1 MNETLSNTTQRTM
14 NYVNSIGFARKMDA
28 EDPLKRFREQ
38 FHFPQHNGNNVVYF
52 CGNSL
57 GLQPKATRD
66 YVTHELDEWA
76 RHGVEGHF
84 LAKNP
89 WFSYHEILTA
99 SAADIVGAKPAEVV
113 MMNQLTVN
121 LHLLLVTFY
130 RPSNTRY
137 KILCEHKAF
146 PSDQYVLETQVKHKG
161 FDPNDAI
168 IEVKPREGEH
178 YIRTEDILAAIEE
191 NKDSLALVMLGAVNY
206 YTGQAFDMKAITEA
220 AHKAGAVAGFDLAHA
235 AGNLKMH
242 LHDWN
247 VDFAS
252 WCTYKYLNSG
262 PGSVAGVFIH
272 ENHVKQALPRFG
284 GWWGHD
290 KEKRFLME
298 KGFVPMQTAE
308 GWALSNAP
316 VLSMSAHKAALDV
329 FEQAGMDALCEKS
342 VKLTGYLEYIIDDIS
357 SSQPGDQKLE
367 VITPRDQKQRGCQLS
382 IIAHGKGKSLHKK
395 LIERGVISDW
405 REPNVIRVAPVPLYN
420 SFEDVWKFGEVLSDC
435 LKD

>member
-1 MNETLSNTTQRTM
+1 M
-14 NYVNSIGFARKMDA
+14 NYVNSLEFARKMDA
-28 EDPLKRFREQ
+28 EDPLKSFREQ

-66 YVTHELDEWA
+66 YVMHELDEWA

-99 SAADIVGAKPAEVV
+99 AAADLVGAKPTEVV

-130 RPSNTRY
+130 RPTKQRY
-137 KILCEHKAF
+137 KILCEYKAF
-146 PSDQYVLETQVKHKG
+146 PSDQYVLETQVRHHG
-161 FDPNDAI
+161 FHHDEAI

-178 YIRTEDILAAIEE
+178 NVRTEDILAAIEE

-206 YTGQAFDMKAITEA
+206 YSGQAFDMQAITAA
-220 AHKAGAVAGFDLAHA
+220 AHKAGAIAGYDLAHA
-235 AGNLKMH
+235 AGNLKMQ

-329 FEQAGMDALCEKS
+329 FEQAGMDRLCAKS
-342 VKLTGYLEYIIDDIS
+342 EKLTGYLEYIIDDIS
-357 SSQPGDQKLE
+357 KNLPAEQKLE
-367 VITPRDQKQRGCQLS
+367 IITPRDKKQRGCQLS
-382 IIAHGKGKSLHKK
+382 VIAHGEGKSLHKK

-420 SFEDVWKFGEVLSDC
+420 SFEDVWKFGEALGEELGS
-435 LKD
+435 